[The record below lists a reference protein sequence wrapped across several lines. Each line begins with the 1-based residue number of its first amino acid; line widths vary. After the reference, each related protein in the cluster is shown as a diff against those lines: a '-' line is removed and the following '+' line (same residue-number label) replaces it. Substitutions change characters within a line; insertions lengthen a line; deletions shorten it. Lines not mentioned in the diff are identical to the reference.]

1 MKLSQRRAAHTLSE
15 QASPKTQGYVQL
27 QDQGA
32 PRDDARAS
40 RKEVPAWADTSRS
53 PCTRH
58 LIELRTQRLQHRLA
72 AAHRLQSSCAHMLL
86 SWRSCLCE
94 LASETRCS
102 LAPANNAFQHTALA
116 TALRPHHHDLGQVQR
131 CNTHGAEDLLRCSK
145 GRRGSRQTAGRRAS
159 SNVGHVTRQK
169 GSSRKNQQGGTA
181 PRNAVSTGTSPRYRT
196 HPAQL
201 NEIAPADRATRQTS
215 HVTRQRHGS
224 TPPHGG
230 SPPSGHNSTVVR
242 WESVQV
248 RTVV

>member
-72 AAHRLQSSCAHMLL
+72 AAHRPQSSCAHMLL

-145 GRRGSRQTAGRRAS
+145 GRRGSRQTSRRRVQRTNPPGGRL
-159 SNVGHVTRQK
+159 HTQ
-169 GSSRKNQQGGTA
+169 
-181 PRNAVSTGTSPRYRT
+181 TSP
-196 HPAQL
+196 P
-201 NEIAPADRATRQTS
+201 PTS
-215 HVTRQRHGS
+215 PTS
-224 TPPHGG
+224 TPPTGWL
-230 SPPSGHNSTVVR
+230 SDSGPWTGCD
-242 WESVQV
+242 
-248 RTVV
+248 